1 MNDKELADK
10 VVALGVGSLLPAKNK
25 YGVHVRSYPWY
36 EINDDEFVSGSTA
49 KSAKQFVRDWRVAGS
64 LMEKVDWAGANI
76 DIEKWSTGY
85 EVAIDG
91 SIYRE
96 DESLPRAIIAACTE
110 ALVESKCLRIK
121 RSGLN

>member
-10 VVALGVGSLLPAKNK
+10 VVALELDGLHGRYAHKAGNREWFTYARDMEAK
-25 YGVHVRSYPWY
+25 
-36 EINDDEFVSGSTA
+36 E
-49 KSAKQFVRDWRVAGS
+49 FVRDWRVAGS

-121 RSGLN
+121 RSGLS

>member
-1 MNDKELADK
+1 MNDKELADA
-10 VVALGVGSLLPAKNK
+10 VVALGVGACDVGMGYWLRCEEA
-25 YGVHVRSYPWY
+25 Y
-36 EINDDEFVSGSTA
+36 INED
-49 KSAKQFVRDWRVAGS
+49 KFVRDWRVAGS

-96 DESLPRAIIAACTE
+96 DESLPRAIIDACTE

-121 RSGLN
+121 RSGLS